1 MSEKSEKEKRRG
13 MSIAEEMADIKNQKA
28 LVVTLTVTPEG
39 LLSVNK
45 NRAMTID
52 QLRSLFLEAIIS
64 TIIDQSVK
72 ATQEA
77 MSANQTMFDKI
88 GKRIQ

>member
-1 MSEKSEKEKRRG
+1 MSEKQAKKEK
-13 MSIAEEMADIKNQKA
+13 SIAEEMADIKNQKT

-72 ATQEA
+72 ATQDT

-88 GKRIQ
+88 GKRIE

>member
-1 MSEKSEKEKRRG
+1 MSEKQVKKER
-13 MSIAEEMADIKNQKA
+13 SIAEEMADIKNQKT
-28 LVVTLTVTPEG
+28 LVVTLTVTSEG
-39 LLSVNK
+39 LLSVEK

-72 ATQEA
+72 ATQDT

>member
-1 MSEKSEKEKRRG
+1 MSEKQAKKER
-13 MSIAEEMADIKNQKA
+13 SIAEEMADIKNQKT
-28 LVVTLTVTPEG
+28 LVVTLTVTSEG
-39 LLSVNK
+39 LLAVEK

-72 ATQEA
+72 ATQDTI
-77 MSANQTMFDKI
+77 SANQVMFDKI

>member
-72 ATQEA
+72 ATQDTI
-77 MSANQTMFDKI
+77 SANQVMFDKI

>member
-1 MSEKSEKEKRRG
+1 MSEKQAKKER
-13 MSIAEEMADIKNQKA
+13 SIAEEMADIKNQKT
-28 LVVTLTVTPEG
+28 LVVTLTVTSEG
-39 LLSVNK
+39 LLAVEK

-72 ATQEA
+72 ATQDT

>member
-1 MSEKSEKEKRRG
+1 MSEKQAKKER
-13 MSIAEEMADIKNQKA
+13 SIAEEMADIKNQKT
-28 LVVTLTVTPEG
+28 LVVTLTVTSEG
-39 LLSVNK
+39 LLAVEK

-72 ATQEA
+72 ATQDA

>member
-1 MSEKSEKEKRRG
+1 MSEKQVKKER
-13 MSIAEEMADIKNQKA
+13 SIAEEMADIKNQKT
-28 LVVTLTVTPEG
+28 LVVTLTVTSEG
-39 LLSVNK
+39 LLSVEK

-52 QLRSLFLEAIIS
+52 QLRSLFLEVIIS

-72 ATQEA
+72 ATQDT
-77 MSANQTMFDKI
+77 MLANQTMFDKT

>member
-1 MSEKSEKEKRRG
+1 MSEKQAKKEK
-13 MSIAEEMADIKNQKA
+13 SIAEEMADIKNQKT

-72 ATQEA
+72 ATQDT
-77 MSANQTMFDKI
+77 MLANQTMFDKT

>member
-1 MSEKSEKEKRRG
+1 MSEKQAKKER
-13 MSIAEEMADIKNQKA
+13 SIAEEMADIKNQKA
-28 LVVTLTVTPEG
+28 LVITLTVTPEG

-72 ATQEA
+72 ATQDT